1 MMCVVWNFLISWIP
15 LALQNFG
22 IVMNDEILDLFQLG
36 VNVWVWSVDIFEFF
50 MLPRYIFSYNTGQI
64 RAINLSH

>member
-22 IVMNDEILDLFQLG
+22 IVMNDEILDLF
-36 VNVWVWSVDIFEFF
+36 
-50 MLPRYIFSYNTGQI
+50 
-64 RAINLSH
+64 